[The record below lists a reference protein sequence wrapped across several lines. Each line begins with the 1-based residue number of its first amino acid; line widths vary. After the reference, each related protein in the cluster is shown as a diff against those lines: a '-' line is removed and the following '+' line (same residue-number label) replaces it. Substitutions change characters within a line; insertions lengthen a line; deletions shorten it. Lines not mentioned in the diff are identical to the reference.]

1 MGLATSVDE
10 RWELTRAVGVEAKCP
25 VNKEAH
31 VAVVEYDQKRDY
43 EVEEEDTQL
52 RRWGL
57 DDIQSTVLQSTA
69 TIAYH
74 YHGNLIVPIK
84 RILKP

>member
-1 MGLATSVDE
+1 MIRCVIEKTNWGQICNFFCKMGLATSVDE

-52 RRWGL
+52 RRWG
-57 DDIQSTVLQSTA
+57 
-69 TIAYH
+69 
-74 YHGNLIVPIK
+74 
-84 RILKP
+84 